1 MRLPGLNGLPAT
13 VAPAPASPEA
23 EAQPAPV
30 GRADGTPPSW
40 CAQLR
45 ILLRKRWTVARR
57 DGKAFL
63 SQQVAPVGLVA
74 LVMLI
79 LTVNVPLSG
88 PAIPM
93 NAALYSGDRAGATAG
108 SDQTQLLHNAPPPSP
123 SPSPPGVA
131 AHLVAHLNTSA
142 LSLQRSTAA
151 TSAALGTQLLDEY
164 NNHSR
169 HIRMGAL
176 VFDDTIHATVG
187 LNLSDATA
195 AAVTALVQP
204 IVEPLVGLCAQRLLP
219 PEPLMRCSP
228 RSRLRSTGPTPA
240 PHCAPPCPAVS
251 GDDAVAA
258 ATELIGGAFEPASGE
273 AGSGAGGVLSD
284 NPLGGALGGSTAVAA
299 LLPFLPLWAQRLR
312 CRRRRR
318 RRRAPRRS
326 ATGRDSGRR

>member
-1 MRLPGLNGLPAT
+1 MRLPGLTGLPAT

-23 EAQPAPV
+23 EALPAPA

-57 DGKAFL
+57 DRKAFL

-79 LTVNVPLSG
+79 LTENVPLSG

-123 SPSPPGVA
+123 PPSPAAGVA
-131 AHLVAHLNTSA
+131 AHLVSHLNTSA
-142 LSLQRSTAA
+142 LSLQSSTAA

-176 VFDDTIHATVG
+176 VFDDTIHATIG
-187 LNLSDATA
+187 LNLRT
-195 AAVTALVQP
+195 
-204 IVEPLVGLCAQRLLP
+204 P
-219 PEPLMRCSP
+219 PPPPSPRWFSPSSSLWLDSAPNGCCHRSSLMRCSP
-228 RSRLRSTGPTPA
+228 RPPRSTGRDPRRTA
-240 PHCAPPCPAVS
+240 RRRSTVS

-258 ATELIGGAFEPASGE
+258 ATSLSAAPSSPPPGE

-284 NPLGGALGGSTAVAA
+284 DPLGGALGGSTAVAA
-299 LLPFLPLWAQRLR
+299 LLPFLLPGLSASAAAAVDGAVARLD
-312 CRRRRR
+312 
-318 RRRAPRRS
+318 ALLQAAIP
-326 ATGRDSGRR
+326 GRR